1 MCFRV
6 LPRILQD
13 IELPKILMMAAR
25 KSSIIIT
32 IDGPSGAGKS
42 TVARIVAER
51 LGLVYIDTGAMYRAV
66 ALIVTR
72 SGINADDDGELRRVL
87 RTSSIMID
95 RNSNNNA
102 KVLVNGE
109 DVSDKIRTP
118 EISRLSSYLATKRIV
133 RNKLKEI
140 QVEIGSKGNI
150 VAEGRDMGTCVFPHA
165 DFKFYLDASLDE
177 RARRRWLQL
186 SGIGSQLT
194 PYEIKR
200 EIEQRDVQD
209 RERSESPLHPARNAV
224 IIDTTK
230 LSADAVVEMILAEVN
245 N

>member
-1 MCFRV
+1 
-6 LPRILQD
+6 
-13 IELPKILMMAAR
+13 MMADR
-25 KSSIIIT
+25 KSGIIIT

-42 TVARIVAER
+42 TVAQSVAER
-51 LGLVYIDTGAMYRAV
+51 LGLLYIDTGAMYRAV
-66 ALIVTR
+66 ALLVTR
-72 SGINADDDGELRRVL
+72 SGIHADDDGELERLL

-95 RNSNNNA
+95 GNSDNNA
-102 KVLVNGE
+102 RVLLNSE

-140 QVEIGSKGNI
+140 QVEIGANGNI

-165 DFKFYLDASLDE
+165 DFKFYLDASIDE
-177 RARRRWLQL
+177 RARRRWLQF
-186 SGIGSQLT
+186 SGIGSQLALH
-194 PYEIKR
+194 EIKR
-200 EIEQRDVQD
+200 EIEHRDEQD

-230 LSADAVVEMILAEVN
+230 LSADEVIEMILSEVN
-245 N
+245 K

>member
-1 MCFRV
+1 
-6 LPRILQD
+6 
-13 IELPKILMMAAR
+13 MMAAR
-25 KSSIIIT
+25 KSGIIIT

-42 TVARIVAER
+42 TVAQSVAER

-66 ALIVTR
+66 ALLVTR
-72 SGINADDDGELRRVL
+72 SGINADVDGELERLL

-95 RNSNNNA
+95 RNSDNNP
-102 KVLVNGE
+102 KVLLNSE

-118 EISRLSSYLATKRIV
+118 EISRLSSYLATKTIV

-140 QVEIGSKGNI
+140 QVEIGAKGNI

-165 DFKFYLDASLDE
+165 DFKFYLDASIDE

-186 SGIGSQLT
+186 SGVGSQLT
-194 PYEIKR
+194 LHEIKR
-200 EIEQRDVQD
+200 EIVQRDVQD

-230 LSADAVVEMILAEVN
+230 LRADEVIQMILSEVN

>member
-1 MCFRV
+1 
-6 LPRILQD
+6 
-13 IELPKILMMAAR
+13 MMAAR
-25 KSSIIIT
+25 KSGIIIT

-42 TVARIVAER
+42 TVAQSVAER

-66 ALIVTR
+66 ALLVTR
-72 SGINADDDGELRRVL
+72 SGINADVDGELERLL

-95 RNSNNNA
+95 RNSDNNP
-102 KVLVNGE
+102 KVLLNSE

-118 EISRLSSYLATKRIV
+118 EISRLSSYLATKTIV

-140 QVEIGSKGNI
+140 QVEIGAKGNI

-165 DFKFYLDASLDE
+165 DFKFYLDASIDE

-186 SGIGSQLT
+186 SGVGSQLT
-194 PYEIKR
+194 LHEIKR

-230 LSADAVVEMILAEVN
+230 LSADEVIQMILSEVN